1 MLDRTF
7 SFFLMGYVYFP
18 GQPIS
23 AVVWNSTCTV
33 KLREFV
39 IFSEMSLSNSN
50 MIHQPNSDSS
60 LQMSEKDPF
69 NRKSYLS
76 NELGLSQLHHY
87 VGPDN
92 VPELRAVHRDAYPTA
107 IFYLATILGLYLLG
121 LLTILI
127 HYMNSS
133 YGKWAWTLSDV
144 WDEIRYFTSFLA
156 YIYEHYGR
164 LFSPISFTICFVSL
178 TFALLLLHSFFVSYS
193 DPHSGAEHV
202 AKPRALQS
210 QDTKKMKS
218 ATTRKNVRWLKR
230 ECEKCPT

>member
-39 IFSEMSLSNSN
+39 IFSDMSLSNSN
-50 MIHQPNSDSS
+50 MIHQPNSD

-156 YIYEHYGR
+156 YIYEHFYTDYGR

-178 TFALLLLHSFFVSYS
+178 TFALLHSFFVSYS

>member
-7 SFFLMGYVYFP
+7 SFLPNGVPSQVNPFQHTKKKRFLYN
-18 GQPIS
+18 IES
-23 AVVWNSTCTV
+23 RENTCTV
-33 KLREFV
+33 KLKQYFILYFQKET
-39 IFSEMSLSNSN
+39 EMSLLSNSEMMHQKPNPN
-50 MIHQPNSDSS
+50 MI
-60 LQMSEKDPF
+60 KDPF

-76 NELGLSQLHHY
+76 HGELGLSQLQHY

-144 WDEIRYFTSFLA
+144 WDEIRYFTQPFWLT
-156 YIYEHYGR
+156 
-164 LFSPISFTICFVSL
+164 FTSL
-178 TFALLLLHSFFVSYS
+178 TKRRYLLHT
-193 DPHSGAEHV
+193 G
-202 AKPRALQS
+202 
-210 QDTKKMKS
+210 
-218 ATTRKNVRWLKR
+218 
-230 ECEKCPT
+230 